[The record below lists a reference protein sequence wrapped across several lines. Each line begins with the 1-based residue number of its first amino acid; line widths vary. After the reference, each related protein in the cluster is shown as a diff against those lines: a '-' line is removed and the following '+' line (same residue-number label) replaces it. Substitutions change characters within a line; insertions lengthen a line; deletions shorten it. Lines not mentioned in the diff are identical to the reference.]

1 MPWITNQILFE
12 GQSFVNLPNTATVP
26 ENSNTG
32 TVIFTLQ
39 GAAQFVLINQYPAVT
54 SEAFQYDAKGK
65 FQQIVNTFK
74 NNGDN
79 NID

>member
-1 MPWITNQILFE
+1 M
-12 GQSFVNLPNTATVP
+12 NLPNTATVP
-26 ENSNTG
+26 ENSITG
-32 TVIFTLQ
+32 TVIVTLQ
-39 GAAQFVLINQYPAVT
+39 SAAQFVLINQYPAVT

-65 FQQIVNTFK
+65 LQQIVNTLK